1 MSTSPKT
8 PKKKQKLTDVV
19 ISIHFYTK
27 NVVEI
32 SAKMARWRIFDLD
45 FPKLWNKAQIISEC

>member
-19 ISIHFYTK
+19 ISIQFYTK
-27 NVVEI
+27 NVVKI
-32 SAKMARWRIFDLD
+32 PTKWLD
-45 FPKLWNKAQIISEC
+45 GVFSI